1 MLRPIG
7 ILAVVA
13 AACLFAACD
22 EKLSNIAGPT
32 PDLTPTFSSI
42 QRDIF
47 TAADSTGRPAC
58 TGCHT
63 NANGRTPSG
72 GMVLAGDQAYDQLV
86 NFVSVRKPGAVRV
99 IPGDPENSYIIQ
111 KIEGRP
117 GIVGARMPLNG
128 PYLSDGQILIIKRWI
143 ETGAPRN

>member
-1 MLRPIG
+1 MRRPIG
-7 ILAVVA
+7 FVAVVA
-13 AACLFAACD
+13 AVCLFAACD

-47 TAADSTGRPAC
+47 SAPDATGRPAC

-63 NANGRTPSG
+63 SVGRAASG
-72 GMVLAGDQAYDQLV
+72 GLVLTGDQAYDQLI
-86 NFVSVRKPGAVRV
+86 NFVSIRKPGAVRV
-99 IPGDPENSYIIQ
+99 IPGDPNNSYIIQ
-111 KIEGRP
+111 KIEGQS

>member
-1 MLRPIG
+1 MLRPIR

-13 AACLFAACD
+13 AVCAFAGCD

-47 TAADSTGRPAC
+47 TAPDSTGRPAC
-58 TGCHT
+58 TGCH
-63 NANGRTPSG
+63 NNVNGHSPSG
-72 GMVLAGDQAYDQLV
+72 GLTLNGDQAYDQLV
-86 NFVSVRKPGAVRV
+86 NFVSIRKPGAVRV
-99 IPGDPENSYIIQ
+99 IPGNPEGSYMVQ
-111 KIEGRP
+111 KIEGLS

>member
-1 MLRPIG
+1 MLRPIR

-13 AACLFAACD
+13 AVCAFAGCD

-47 TAADSTGRPAC
+47 AAADSTGRPAC
-58 TGCHT
+58 SGCHT
-63 NANGRTPSG
+63 NAGGRTPSG
-72 GMVLAGDQAYDQLV
+72 GLNLAGDGAYDQLV
-86 NFVSVRKPGAVRV
+86 NFASARKPGAIRV
-99 IPGDPENSYIIQ
+99 VAGDPDASYLVQ
-111 KIEGRP
+111 KIEGVP
-117 GIVGARMPLNG
+117 GIVGVRMPLNG
-128 PYLSDGQILIIKRWI
+128 PYLSDGQIRIIRRWI

>member
-1 MLRPIG
+1 MFRPIR

-47 TAADSTGRPAC
+47 SAPDATGRPAC
-58 TGCHT
+58 SGCHT
-63 NANGRTPSG
+63 SVGRAAAG
-72 GMVLAGDQAYDQLV
+72 GLVLTGDQAYEQLI

-99 IPGDPENSYIIQ
+99 IPGDPNNSYIIQ
-111 KIEGRP
+111 KIEGQS
-117 GIVGARMPLNG
+117 GIVGTRMPFNG

>member
-7 ILAVVA
+7 ILSLVA
-13 AACLFAACD
+13 TACLFAGCD

-42 QRDIF
+42 QHDIF

-63 NANGRTPSG
+63 NVNGRTPSG
-72 GMVLAGDQAYDQLV
+72 GLNLVGDQAYDQLV
-86 NFVSVRKPGAVRV
+86 NVPTPRKAGAVRV
-99 IPGDPENSYIIQ
+99 VPGNPENSYIIQ
-111 KIEGRP
+111 KIEGLP

-143 ETGAPRN
+143 ELGAPRN

>member
-1 MLRPIG
+1 MRRPIG
-7 ILAVVA
+7 IVAVVA

-22 EKLSNIAGPT
+22 ENLSNIAGPT
-32 PDLTPTFSSI
+32 PDLEPTFSSI

-47 TAADSTGRPAC
+47 SAPDATGRPAC

-63 NANGRTPSG
+63 SVGRAPSG
-72 GMVLAGDQAYDQLV
+72 GLVLTGDQSYDQLV

-99 IPGDPENSYIIQ
+99 IPGDPDSSYMIQ
-111 KIEGRP
+111 KIEGRS

-128 PYLSDGQILIIKRWI
+128 PYLSAGQILIIRRWI